1 MIAKTLNY
9 SGWINS
15 VSQLKTKFK
24 KVFGDIGVK
33 ILSYTDAT
41 DNGIFSMC
49 YITDVMTLTATTF
62 PQENCTA
69 ISIISTNEDKLYDF
83 LSVLPVYYDIL
94 INDADNGIYPSQ
106 TTPLMQESEEEQQ
119 TEAQEKSRAQE
130 TASESKTS

>member
-1 MIAKTLNY
+1 MIAKILNY

-83 LSVLPVYYDIL
+83 LSVLPDYYDIL

-106 TTPLMQESEEEQQ
+106 TTPLMQESEE
-119 TEAQEKSRAQE
+119 AQEKSRAQE

>member
-1 MIAKTLNY
+1 MIAKILNY

-83 LSVLPVYYDIL
+83 LSVLPDYYDIL

-106 TTPLMQESEEEQQ
+106 TTPLMQESEEEQ
-119 TEAQEKSRAQE
+119 EKSRAQE